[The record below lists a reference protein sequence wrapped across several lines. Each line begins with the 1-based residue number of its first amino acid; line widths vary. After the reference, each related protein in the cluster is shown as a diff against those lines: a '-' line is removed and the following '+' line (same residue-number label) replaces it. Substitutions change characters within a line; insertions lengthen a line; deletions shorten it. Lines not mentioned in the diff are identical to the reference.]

1 MIWGLI
7 LRYYFFVHSISLDSI
22 SLDNT
27 HTHKHTQWLEDG
39 SHSWRALSTSQV
51 AAVTA
56 AELPKGMFQ
65 VVFGMA
71 GDRYGRKYF
80 LVGGLAL
87 SGLSVALMGVG
98 ASSSSGVYTA
108 FCFLGVLLGIGT
120 SAMYTN
126 CQAAVADM
134 SRPQWRSTAVGT
146 YRFIRDMGY
155 VFGAVMSGIFADT
168 IGTSSSVGICGG
180 FLMLVACVVWRYFD
194 LERDRITS
202 KPINSLS
209 VVDSK
214 GSGSSNNAAD
224 VDSGNVVVSSP
235 LTEEEGAEDEEQ
247 KVGLIEMDARRR
259 ELGGVDGKDLKAALA
274 TFFL

>member
-1 MIWGLI
+1 
-7 LRYYFFVHSISLDSI
+7 
-22 SLDNT
+22 
-27 HTHKHTQWLEDG
+27 
-39 SHSWRALSTSQV
+39 
-51 AAVTA
+51 
-56 AELPKGMFQ
+56 
-65 VVFGMA
+65 MA

-87 SGLSVALMGVG
+87 SGLSVALMGIVG

-214 GSGSSNNAAD
+214 GSGSSSNNAAD

-247 KVGLIEMDARRR
+247 KVGLIEMDAMKKRTYS
-259 ELGGVDGKDLKAALA
+259 EGVDV
-274 TFFL
+274 